1 MGYRLL
7 HTGFVCLFGSV
18 ILVLCSG
25 CGSTGVTSSAASPS
39 PAPTTNISGTLAP
52 AIKAAGATITLSG
65 ASTATTT
72 ADANGNYSFG
82 GLSAG
87 NYVVTPSKTGLTF
100 SPGSQSVTLNG
111 TSNTSVNFTASA
123 PLQSISITASSSSI
137 AKGSTAQFTAI
148 GTFSDGTTQD
158 LTSSAGWSS
167 SNPAVASMSAGGLST
182 GVGAGSSIITAS
194 QNGIASNSVTLI
206 VTVAAVTLQSITI
219 NAANSS
225 IAKGTTDQFTAT
237 GIFSDGSTQN
247 LTGSVTWA
255 SSSAAATITTGGL
268 LTGAP
273 LCSRSRLMGR
283 MLPSPK
289 EPPSSLRRP
298 EHLAT
303 AARRT

>member
-1 MGYRLL
+1 
-7 HTGFVCLFGSV
+7 
-18 ILVLCSG
+18 
-25 CGSTGVTSSAASPS
+25 TGVTSSAASPS

-137 AKGSTAQFTAI
+137 AKG
-148 GTFSDGTTQD
+148 
-158 LTSSAGWSS
+158 
-167 SNPAVASMSAGGLST
+167 
-182 GVGAGSSIITAS
+182 
-194 QNGIASNSVTLI
+194 
-206 VTVAAVTLQSITI
+206 
-219 NAANSS
+219 
-225 IAKGTTDQFTAT
+225 TTDQFTAT
-237 GIFSDGSTQN
+237 GTFSDGSTQN

-255 SSSAAATITTGGL
+255 SSSAAATIAPGGL
-268 LTGAP
+268 LTGAAV
-273 LCSRSRLMGR
+273 G
-283 MLPSPK
+283 
-289 EPPSSLRRP
+289 SSNITAT
-298 EHLAT
+298 HSGITSNIFALAVT
-303 AARRT
+303 AATLQSIAINGPNASIAKGTAEQFTATGTFSDGSTQNLTTSATWTSSNAAAATLTAGLASGVGAGSSNITASQSGITSN